1 MSLDDLVNI
10 TISRETASVS
20 RAGFGY
26 GLILGSHART
36 LNRVDWY
43 SKSTW
48 STAMAAD
55 GYETTDAI
63 YIAVQR
69 YFAQS
74 PSPTLV
80 AVGRIQ
86 GDRVTVS
93 IDTVQD
99 STLYGIGIES
109 VTAGTVTSCEY
120 TSDADATQTEI
131 ANGLF
136 AAINASAEAANVTA
150 SNVGDDV
157 QIDLDGSS
165 PMVVTL
171 TEGAT
176 LMTVGAVAGTVEDA
190 DDALAAIVLEDSDWY
205 AIAMVDR
212 TQAQVE
218 LVAAWTESNTKLFI
232 TASADANIVNTTDA
246 ADSTTIAAVVKA
258 ASYVRTAVMYCAT
271 AATNYPE
278 AAWLGRCLPLDAGSI
293 NWMFK
298 TLAGITPDTL
308 TATQR
313 INALA
318 KYCNIYETVA
328 GVSITQTGTT
338 GGNEY
343 IDITRGIDWL
353 KSTMQADIYTMLVQQ
368 DKVPY
373 TDKGIASVESKVRA
387 ALEQGIDRN
396 FLASITSIS
405 SPLAAD
411 VSAAN
416 KAARLLQDVEF
427 AAVLAGAINEIQ
439 VQGVVTV

>member
-26 GLILGSHART
+26 GLILGVHMQT

-48 STAMAAD
+48 STAMIAD

-63 YIAVQR
+63 YLAVQR

-74 PSPTLV
+74 PSPTTV

-86 GDRVTVS
+86 ASRVTVA
-93 IDTVQD
+93 IDTVQN

-109 VTAGTVTSCEY
+109 VTPGTVTSCEY

-136 AAINASAEAANVTA
+136 AAINGSAEAANVTA

-157 QIDLDGSS
+157 QIDADGSD
-165 PMVVTL
+165 PFVVTL

-176 LMTVGAVAGTVEDA
+176 LMSIGDPAGTIEDA
-190 DDALAAIVLEDSDWY
+190 DVALAAITLEDSDWY
-205 AIAMVDR
+205 GICAVDR

-218 LVAAWTESNTKLFI
+218 KIADWTESNTKLFI
-232 TASADANIVNTTDA
+232 TASADSDILNTTEA
-246 ADSTTIAAVVKA
+246 ADSTTIAAYVKD
-258 ASYVRTAVMYCAT
+258 ASYVRTAVIYSAL
-271 AATNYPE
+271 AASSYPD

-293 NWMFK
+293 TWAFK
-298 TLAGITPDTL
+298 TLSGITPDTL

-313 INALA
+313 TNALA
-318 KYCNIYETVA
+318 KYANIYETVA
-328 GVSITQTGTT
+328 GVSITQMGTT

-353 KSTMQADIYTMLVQQ
+353 RSEMQADIYQRLVNQ
-368 DKVPY
+368 DKIPY
-373 TDKGIASVESKVRA
+373 TDKGIASIEALVRY
-387 ALEQGIDRN
+387 ALEAGIDRN
-396 FLASITSIS
+396 FIASITSIS
-405 SPLAAD
+405 VPAAAD

-416 KAARLLQDVEF
+416 KTARLLQDVEF
-427 AAVLAGAINEIQ
+427 TAVLAGAIHTIE

>member
-26 GLILGSHART
+26 GLILGTHAKT

-48 STAMAAD
+48 SADMVAA
-55 GYETTDAI
+55 GYATTDAI
-63 YIAVQR
+63 YLAVQR

-86 GDRVTVS
+86 GSRITVS
-93 IDTVQD
+93 IDTVQ
-99 STLYGIGIES
+99 SLTLYGIGIES
-109 VTAGTVTSCEY
+109 VTPGTVTSCEF

-136 AAINASAEAANVTA
+136 AAINASAEAPNVTA

-157 QIDLDGSS
+157 QIDLDGDD

-171 TEGAT
+171 TEGTT
-176 LMTVGAVAGTVEDA
+176 LMSVGAPAGTIEDA
-190 DDALAAIVLEDSDWY
+190 DTALAAIVLEDSDWY
-205 AIAMVDR
+205 GICAVDR
-212 TQAQVE
+212 TQAQVQK
-218 LVAAWTESNTKLFI
+218 VADWAESNTKLFVA
-232 TASADANIVNTTDA
+232 ASADADIVDTTDA
-246 ADSTTIAAVVKA
+246 ADSTTIAAYLKSN
-258 ASYVRTAVMYCAT
+258 SYVRSAVLYNAL
-271 AATNYPE
+271 AATTYPD

-293 NWMFK
+293 TWAFK
-298 TLAGITPDTL
+298 TLAGVTADAL

-313 INALA
+313 TNALA
-318 KYCNIYETVA
+318 KNANVYETVA
-328 GVSITQTGTT
+328 GVSITQFGTT
-338 GGNEY
+338 GEGEFL
-343 IDITRGIDWL
+343 DVTRGIDWL
-353 KSTMQADIYTMLVQQ
+353 RSEMQADIYQMFVAQ

-373 TDKGIASVESKVRA
+373 TDKGIAAVEGKVRG
-387 ALEQGIDRN
+387 ALERGIDRK
-396 FLASITSIS
+396 FIASITSITT
-405 SPLAAD
+405 PAAAD

-427 AAVLAGAINEIQ
+427 VAALSGAIHTAE
-439 VQGVVTV
+439 VQGTVTV

>member
-10 TISRETASVS
+10 TISRETTAVS

-26 GLILGSHART
+26 GLILGSHAKT

-48 STAMAAD
+48 AASMVAD
-55 GYETTDAI
+55 GYATTDAI
-63 YIAVQR
+63 YLAVQR

-86 GDRVTVS
+86 GTRITVS
-93 IDTVQD
+93 IDTVQN

-109 VTAGTVTSCEY
+109 VTPGTVTSCEY

-136 AAINASAEAANVTA
+136 AAINASAEAPNVTA

-157 QIDLDGSS
+157 QIDLDGSD

-176 LMTVGAVAGTVEDA
+176 LMTVGDVAGTIEDA
-190 DDALAAIVLEDSDWY
+190 DTALTAIKIADNDWY
-205 AIAMVDR
+205 GIAFVDR

-218 LVAAWTESNTKLFI
+218 KVADWTESNEKLFI
-232 TASADANIVNTTDA
+232 TASADSDILDTTVG
-246 ADSTTIAAVVKA
+246 ADSSTIAAYVKD
-258 ASYVRTAVMYCAT
+258 ASYVRSAVIYSAL
-271 AATNYPE
+271 AASSYPD

-293 NWMFK
+293 TWAYK
-298 TLAGITPDTL
+298 TLSGITPDDL

-313 INALA
+313 TNALA
-318 KYCNIYETVA
+318 KNANIYETVA
-328 GVSITQTGTT
+328 DVSITEFGTT
-338 GGNEY
+338 GDGEF
-343 IDITRGIDWL
+343 IDVTRGIDWL
-353 KSTMQADIYTMLVQQ
+353 KSEMQADIYQMLVNQ

-373 TDKGIASVESKVRA
+373 TDKGIASFEGKVRA
-387 ALEQGIDRN
+387 ALEAGIDRN
-396 FLASITSIS
+396 FIASITSIS
-405 SPLAAD
+405 TPAAAS

-427 AAVLAGAINEIQ
+427 VAVLAGAIHTVEI
-439 VQGVVTV
+439 QGVVTV

>member
-10 TISRETASVS
+10 TISRETAAVS

-26 GLILGSHART
+26 GLILGTHAKT

-48 STAMAAD
+48 SADMVAA
-55 GYETTDAI
+55 GYATTDAI
-63 YIAVQR
+63 YLAVQR

-86 GDRVTVS
+86 GSRITVS
-93 IDTVQD
+93 IDTVQND
-99 STLYGIGIES
+99 TLYGIGIES
-109 VTAGTVTSCEY
+109 VTPGTVTSCEY

-157 QIDLDGSS
+157 QIDLDGSD

-176 LMTVGAVAGTVEDA
+176 LMTVGAPAGTIEDA
-190 DDALAAIVLEDSDWY
+190 DTALAAIVLEDSDWY
-205 AIAMVDR
+205 GICAVDR
-212 TQAQVE
+212 TQAQVQK
-218 LVAAWTESNTKLFI
+218 VADWTESNAKLFI
-232 TASADANIVNTTDA
+232 TASADADIVDTTDA
-246 ADSTTIAAVVKA
+246 ADSTTIAAYLKSN
-258 ASYVRTAVMYCAT
+258 SYVRSAVLYNALAAT
-271 AATNYPE
+271 AYPD

-293 NWMFK
+293 TWAFK
-298 TLAGITPDTL
+298 TLSGATPDTL

-313 INALA
+313 TNALA
-318 KYCNIYETVA
+318 KNANIYETVA
-328 GVSITQTGTT
+328 GVSITQFGTT
-338 GGNEY
+338 GEGEFL
-343 IDITRGIDWL
+343 DVTRGIDWL
-353 KSTMQADIYTMLVQQ
+353 KSEMQADIYQMLVAQ

-373 TDKGIASVESKVRA
+373 TDKGIAAVEGKVRG
-387 ALEQGIDRN
+387 ALERGIDRG
-396 FLASITSIS
+396 FIAAITSITT
-405 SPLAAD
+405 PAAAD

-427 AAVLAGAINEIQ
+427 VATLSGAIHTAQIQ
-439 VQGVVTV
+439 GTVTV